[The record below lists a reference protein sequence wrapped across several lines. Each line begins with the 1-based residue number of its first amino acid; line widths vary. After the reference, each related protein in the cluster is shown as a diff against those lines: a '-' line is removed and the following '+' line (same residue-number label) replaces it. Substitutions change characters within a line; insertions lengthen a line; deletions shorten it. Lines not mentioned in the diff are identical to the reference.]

1 MPFLP
6 IICRKIPKFDHTL
19 CCQGCEE
26 TDTHVLQIEMESG
39 IIPTKQ
45 NLVISN
51 KTTAHFCPANL
62 RYSPQGY
69 IAIHAKKL
77 YKVFTTALY

>member
-1 MPFLP
+1 MERFSTLLKIRELQIKTSKMPFLP

-39 IIPTKQ
+39 IPTK
-45 NLVISN
+45 
-51 KTTAHFCPANL
+51 
-62 RYSPQGY
+62 
-69 IAIHAKKL
+69 
-77 YKVFTTALY
+77 